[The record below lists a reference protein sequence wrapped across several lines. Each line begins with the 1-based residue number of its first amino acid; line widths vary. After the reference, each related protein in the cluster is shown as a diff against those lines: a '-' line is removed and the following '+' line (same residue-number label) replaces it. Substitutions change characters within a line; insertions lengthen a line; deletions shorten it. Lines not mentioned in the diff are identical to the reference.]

1 MKPKEIERAFQQ
13 RLIESIQFV
22 GLNNRPDEWLPMK
35 VTVIEYPEDENGEP
49 QQRLAE
55 CMLKDIC
62 ECEECCMRE
71 IGTNTDEPY
80 GLCEI
85 INKSLI
91 EIWEKYVSTSK
102 KEWRSN
108 AIAYLKSHTTAAD
121 NVIEAFVDTEWNRE
135 ELLADKLDKFLK
147 VTDSVNNK

>member
-22 GLNNRPDEWLPMK
+22 GLNNSPDEWLPMK

-55 CMLKDIC
+55 CRLKDIC

-71 IGTNTDEPY
+71 IGTNTDDPY

-108 AIAYLKSHTTAAD
+108 AIAYLKSHTKAPD

-135 ELLADKLDKFLK
+135 ELLADNLDAFHK
-147 VTDSVNNK
+147 VIDARK

>member
-35 VTVIEYPEDENGEP
+35 VTVIEYPEDENGEL

-71 IGTNTDEPY
+71 IGTNTDDPY

-108 AIAYLKSHTTAAD
+108 AIAYLKSHTKAPD

-135 ELLADKLDKFLK
+135 ELLADNLDAFHK
-147 VTDSVNNK
+147 VIDARK

>member
-22 GLNNRPDEWLPMK
+22 GLNNKPDEWLPMI

-108 AIAYLKSHTTAAD
+108 AIDYLKSHTKAAD

-135 ELLADKLDKFLK
+135 ELLADNLDAFHK
-147 VTDSVNNK
+147 VIDARK